1 MAQIKLNKMA
11 GLLSFLIPKEN
22 KFFVLFDDAVSNLKT
37 GCEALI
43 KMVNAETPE
52 KRKGFI
58 KEIEEIEHKGDTI
71 THNIFNELSKSFITP
86 FDREDIGMLT
96 SAMDDI
102 LDYIHGS
109 AKRVELY
116 KVVEITPEII
126 KLAELILKGVIELE
140 KAVKGLKN
148 IKNKVVV
155 NEACVLINSIEN
167 HADDIFDNAIG
178 NLFEYEKDPIRL
190 VKYKEIL
197 SGLETATDK
206 CEDAANV
213 VKTILVK
220 YS

>member
-1 MAQIKLNKMA
+1 MAMA
-11 GLLSFLIPKEN
+11 SFLQIFMPKEN
-22 KFFVLFDDAVSNLKT
+22 KFFVLFDKAVSNLKV
-37 GCEALI
+37 GCETLI
-43 KMVNAETPE
+43 EMTNADTLED
-52 KRKGFI
+52 
-58 KEIEEIEHKGDTI
+58 IEHQGDHI
-71 THNIFNELSKSFITP
+71 THDIFNELSKTFITP
-86 FDREDIGMLT
+86 FDREDIHSLT

-116 KVVEITPEII
+116 KVDVITDEII

-148 IKNKVVV
+148 IKNSSVI

-178 NLFEYEKDPIRL
+178 RLFEFEKDPIRL

-213 VKTILVK
+213 IKTILVK

>member
-1 MAQIKLNKMA
+1 MAMA
-11 GLLSFLIPKEN
+11 TFLQMFIPKER
-22 KFFVLFDDAVSNLKT
+22 KFFVLFDKAVTNLKT
-37 GCEALI
+37 GAQTLVE
-43 KMVNAETPE
+43 MVNAPNVE
-52 KRKGFI
+52 KRRELI
-58 KEIEEIEHKGDTI
+58 KKIESIEHEGDHI
-71 THNIFNELSKSFITP
+71 THDIFNELSKTFITP
-86 FDREDIGMLT
+86 FDREDIHQLT

-109 AKRVELY
+109 AKRIDLY
-116 KVVEITPEII
+116 KVETITPDIE
-126 KLAELILKGVIELE
+126 KLAELIQKGILELE
-140 KAVKGLKN
+140 KAVKGLSNMKN
-148 IKNKVVV
+148 TAVI

-178 NLFEYEKDPIRL
+178 RLFDEEKDPIRL

-213 VKTILVK
+213 IKTILVK

>member
-1 MAQIKLNKMA
+1 MA

-22 KFFVLFDDAVSNLKT
+22 KFFALFDDAVSNLKT
-37 GCEALI
+37 GCDALI
-43 KMVNAETPE
+43 QMVNADTPE

-58 KEIEEIEHKGDTI
+58 KLIEEIEHKGDGI
-71 THNIFNELSKSFITP
+71 THDIFNQLSKSFITP
-86 FDREDIGMLT
+86 FDREDIAALT
-96 SAMDDI
+96 SSMDDI

-116 KVVEITPEII
+116 KVDEITPEII
-126 KLAELILKGVIELE
+126 KLAELISKGVIELE

-148 IKNKVVV
+148 IKNKAVV

-178 NLFEYEKDPIRL
+178 KLFEFEKDPIRL

>member
-1 MAQIKLNKMA
+1 MAMA
-11 GLLSFLIPKEN
+11 SFLQIFMPKEN
-22 KFFVLFDDAVSNLKT
+22 KFFVLFDKAVSNLKT

-43 KMVNAETPE
+43 EMVNAETPE
-52 KRKGFI
+52 KRKALI
-58 KEIEEIEHKGDTI
+58 KKIEDIEHQGDHI
-71 THNIFNELSKSFITP
+71 THDIFNELSKTFITP
-86 FDREDIGMLT
+86 FDREDIHSLT

-116 KVVEITPEII
+116 KVDVITVEIV

-148 IKNKVVV
+148 IKNSSVI

-167 HADDIFDNAIG
+167 HADDIFDHAIG
-178 NLFEYEKDPIRL
+178 DLFENEKDPIRL

-213 VKTILVK
+213 IKTILVK